1 MGLAVCKRGGKMIKK
16 YIKITP
22 VEAIQVTPYNYVDIV
37 EFANNQDI
45 KFGSIGLFHKIETLE
60 GYMVFKDFD
69 YLIKNST
76 GECYVCAKD
85 IFEGTYKEVE
95 E

>member
-1 MGLAVCKRGGKMIKK
+1 MIKK
-16 YIKITP
+16 YIKTTP
-22 VEAIQVTPYNYVDIV
+22 VEAIQVTPYNYVDII
-37 EFANNQDI
+37 EFANNQEI

-76 GECYVCAKD
+76 AMYVQE
-85 IFEGTYKEVE
+85 IFLRKHTRRLKNETKI
-95 E
+95 

>member
-1 MGLAVCKRGGKMIKK
+1 MIKK
-16 YIKITP
+16 YIKTTP
-22 VEAIQVTPYNYVDIV
+22 VEAVQVTPYNYGDII
-37 EFANNQDI
+37 EFANNQYI

-76 GECYVCAKD
+76 GECYVCARD
-85 IFEGTYKEVE
+85 IFESTYKEIIE
-95 E
+95 

>member
-1 MGLAVCKRGGKMIKK
+1 MIKK
-16 YIKITP
+16 YIKTTP
-22 VEAIQVTPYNYVDIV
+22 VEAIQVTPYNYVDII
-37 EFANNQDI
+37 EFANNQEI

-76 GECYVCAKD
+76 GECYVCARD
-85 IFEGTYKEVE
+85 IFEKTYKEIE